1 MKIKNKFWLIAMVV
15 VSLVMAGCSE
25 DNTSA
30 GITWDSSFSGTTE
43 LYSVV
48 NQSSEVKFKA
58 ESSWKAGCSANWI
71 TFSPK
76 SGEAGNQVITV
87 ATTSTNRTK
96 NTRTAQLTIESGGST
111 KTVTIKQRGEYAFFE
126 KDVYPMPAE
135 GGNLTMGVSTNV
147 TDLFWGWSSETE
159 DIIPELIEK
168 RASGARATRADR
180 QGTLGP
186 LKVVPNTNRNS
197 REGHIFL
204 TMKGDNQETLFLD
217 TVTISQEGMYD
228 GYFSVDYSEDGKYKI
243 INQATI
249 GKGIP
254 IVLMGDGF
262 QDREIADGYYEKVMS
277 QAMENIFSEEPIR
290 SLREYFNVYQVTAV
304 SKHNVFGDKY
314 STALSAMPDATTTGI
329 SVDKKSVMNYVKKVQ
344 NIDSI
349 RTLAV
354 VILNT
359 DQNKGVTYLQA
370 SSKITDYSYAIA
382 LCPVIDSL
390 KSEMFRSVLVHEAVG
405 HGFAKLADEYVR
417 SAEGSATDDDIKEL
431 KERHEKI
438 GWFLNVDSEKDST
451 KVLWT
456 KFIYDT
462 EFANEK
468 IGTYEGGYTFF
479 KGVYRPS
486 EESMMRSNDAPFN
499 APSRQ
504 AIYNKVMKMALDKT
518 PTYEDFVEFDKAHK
532 PTTWKYRDR
541 TRQSGGE
548 IWRPAPPRIIW
559 R

>member
-1 MKIKNKFWLIAMVV
+1 MINKKNILLSLGLAVI
-15 VSLVMAGCSE
+15 SLVMAGCSE
-25 DNTSA
+25 DGTSSS

-43 LYSVV
+43 MYPVV
-48 NQSSEVKFKA
+48 NQSSEIKFKA
-58 ESSWKAGCSANWI
+58 ESSWKASCSAKWL

-76 SGEAGNQVITV
+76 SGEKGNQVITV

-111 KTVTIKQRGEYAFFE
+111 KTVTIKQSGEYAVFE
-126 KDVYPMPAE
+126 HDELNFTSDGGPLNETFVSSLDQDNLFVYATNGLDE
-135 GGNLTMGVSTNV
+135 WIQSTNS
-147 TDLFWGWSSETE
+147 TD
-159 DIIPELIEK
+159 
-168 RASGARATRADR
+168 RTRQEYKYSFQNLR
-180 QGTLGP
+180 VQ
-186 LKVVPNTNRNS
+186 PNTSKDPRT
-197 REGHIFL
+197 GAFFL
-204 TMKGDNQETLFLD
+204 TMKDKSGNPLALDTLF
-217 TVTISQEGMYD
+217 IYQEGASD
-228 GYFSVDYSEDGKYKI
+228 GYQSTDYSQDGKVSQLNI
-243 INQATI
+243 ASQ

-254 IVLMGDGF
+254 IVIMGDGF
-262 QDREIADGYYEKVMS
+262 VDKEIADGSYS
-277 QAMENIFSEEPIR
+277 RTINQAMEHLFSEEPIK
-290 SLREYFNVYQVTAV
+290 SLREYFDVYQVTAV
-304 SKHNVFGDKY
+304 SKRNIFDGTSSTVFG
-314 STALSAMPDATTTGI
+314 TVPDHQTMGI
-329 SVDKKSVMNYVKKVQ
+329 DVDASQVMKYVKKVEG
-344 NIDSI
+344 IDSI
-349 RTLAV
+349 HALAV
-354 VILNT
+354 VIMNMNI
-359 DQNKGVTYLQA
+359 NKGVTYMMA
-370 SSKITDYSYAIA
+370 SNKISDYSYSIA

-417 SAEGSATDDDIKEL
+417 STEGSATDDDIKEL
-431 KERHEKI
+431 KERHEKY

-456 KFIYDT
+456 KFIYDA
-462 EFANEK
+462 EFSNEK

-504 AIYNKVMKMALDKT
+504 VIYNKVMKMALDRT
-518 PTYEDFVEFDKAHK
+518 PTYQEFVEFDKAHK

-541 TRQSGGE
+541 TRQSGGD

>member
-1 MKIKNKFWLIAMVV
+1 MINKKNVLLSLGLVV
-15 VSLVMAGCSE
+15 ISLVMTGCSE
-25 DNTSA
+25 DGTSSA
-30 GITWDSSFSGTTE
+30 GITWESGFSGTTE
-43 LYSVV
+43 MYPVV
-48 NQSSEVKFKA
+48 NQSSEIKFKA
-58 ESSWKAGCSANWI
+58 ESSWKASCSAKWL

-76 SGEAGNQVITV
+76 SGEKGNQVITV

-111 KTVTIKQRGEYAFFE
+111 KTVTIKQSGEYAVFE
-126 KDVYPMPAE
+126 HDELNFTSDGGPLNETFVSSLDQDNLFVYATDGIDE
-135 GGNLTMGVSTNV
+135 WIQSTNS
-147 TDLFWGWSSETE
+147 TD
-159 DIIPELIEK
+159 
-168 RASGARATRADR
+168 RTRQEYKYSFQNLR
-180 QGTLGP
+180 VL
-186 LKVVPNTNRNS
+186 PNTSKDPRT
-197 REGHIFL
+197 GAFFL
-204 TMKGDNQETLFLD
+204 MMKDKSGNPLALDTLF
-217 TVTISQEGMYD
+217 IYQEGASD
-228 GYFSVDYSEDGKYKI
+228 GYQSSDYSQDGKVSQLNI
-243 INQATI
+243 ASQ

-254 IVLMGDGF
+254 IVIMGDGF
-262 QDREIADGYYEKVMS
+262 VDKEIADGSYSRTMN
-277 QAMENIFSEEPIR
+277 QAMEHLFSEEPIK
-290 SLREYFNVYQVTAV
+290 SLREYFDVYQVTAV
-304 SKHNVFGDKY
+304 SKRNIFDGTSSTVFG
-314 STALSAMPDATTTGI
+314 TVPDHQTMGI
-329 SVDKKSVMNYVKKVQ
+329 DVDASQVMKYVKKVEG
-344 NIDSI
+344 IDSI
-349 RTLAV
+349 HALAV
-354 VILNT
+354 VIMNMNI
-359 DQNKGVTYLQA
+359 NKGVTYMMA
-370 SSKITDYSYAIA
+370 SNKISDYSYSIA

-417 SAEGSATDDDIKEL
+417 STEGSATDDDIKEL
-431 KERHEKI
+431 KERHEKY

-456 KFIYDT
+456 KFIYDA

-504 AIYNKVMKMALDKT
+504 VIYNKVMKMALDRT
-518 PTYEDFVEFDKAHK
+518 PTYQEFVEFDKAHK

-541 TRQSGGE
+541 TRQSGGD

>member
-1 MKIKNKFWLIAMVV
+1 MINKKNVLLSLGLVV
-15 VSLVMAGCSE
+15 ISLVMTGCSE
-25 DNTSA
+25 DGTSSA
-30 GITWDSSFSGTTE
+30 GITWESGFSGTTE
-43 LYSVV
+43 MYPVV
-48 NQSSEVKFKA
+48 NQSSEIKFKA
-58 ESSWKAGCSANWI
+58 ESSWKASCSAKWL

-76 SGEAGNQVITV
+76 SGEKGNQVITV

-111 KTVTIKQRGEYAFFE
+111 KTVTIKQSGEYAVFE
-126 KDVYPMPAE
+126 HDELNFTSDGGPLNETFVSSLDQDNLFVYATDGIDE
-135 GGNLTMGVSTNV
+135 WIQSTNS
-147 TDLFWGWSSETE
+147 TD
-159 DIIPELIEK
+159 
-168 RASGARATRADR
+168 RTRQEYKYSFQNLR
-180 QGTLGP
+180 VQ
-186 LKVVPNTNRNS
+186 PNTSKDPRT
-197 REGHIFL
+197 GAFFL
-204 TMKGDNQETLFLD
+204 MMKDKSGNPLALDTLF
-217 TVTISQEGMYD
+217 IYQEGASD
-228 GYFSVDYSEDGKYKI
+228 GYQSSDYSQDGKVSQLNI
-243 INQATI
+243 ASQ

-254 IVLMGDGF
+254 IVIMGDGF
-262 QDREIADGYYEKVMS
+262 VDKEIADGSYS
-277 QAMENIFSEEPIR
+277 RTINQAMEHLFSEEPIK

-304 SKHNVFGDKY
+304 SKRNIFDGTSSTVFG
-314 STALSAMPDATTTGI
+314 TVPDHQTMGI
-329 SVDKKSVMNYVKKVQ
+329 DVDASQVMKYVKKVEG
-344 NIDSI
+344 IDSI
-349 RTLAV
+349 HALAV
-354 VILNT
+354 VIMNMNI
-359 DQNKGVTYLQA
+359 NKGVTYMMA
-370 SSKITDYSYAIA
+370 SNKISDYSYSIA

-417 SAEGSATDDDIKEL
+417 STEGSATDDDIKEL
-431 KERHEKI
+431 KERHEKY

-456 KFIYDT
+456 KFIYDA
-462 EFANEK
+462 EFSNEK

-504 AIYNKVMKMALDKT
+504 VIYNKVMKMALDRT
-518 PTYEDFVEFDKAHK
+518 PTYQEFVEFDKAHK

-541 TRQSGGE
+541 TRQSGGD

>member
-1 MKIKNKFWLIAMVV
+1 MINKKNVLLSLGLVV
-15 VSLVMAGCSE
+15 ISLVMTGCSE
-25 DNTSA
+25 DGTSSA

-43 LYSVV
+43 MYPVV
-48 NQSSEVKFKA
+48 NQSSEIKFKA
-58 ESSWKAGCSANWI
+58 ESSWKASCSAKWL

-76 SGEAGNQVITV
+76 SGEKGNQVITV

-111 KTVTIKQRGEYAFFE
+111 KTMTIKQSGEYAVFE
-126 KDVYPMPAE
+126 HDELNFTSDGGPLNETFVSSLDQDNLFVYATDGIDE
-135 GGNLTMGVSTNV
+135 WIQSTNS
-147 TDLFWGWSSETE
+147 TD
-159 DIIPELIEK
+159 
-168 RASGARATRADR
+168 RTRQEYKYSFQNLR
-180 QGTLGP
+180 VQ
-186 LKVVPNTNRNS
+186 PNTSKDPRT
-197 REGHIFL
+197 GAFFL
-204 TMKGDNQETLFLD
+204 MMKDKSGNPLALDTLF
-217 TVTISQEGMYD
+217 IYQEGASD
-228 GYFSVDYSEDGKYKI
+228 GYQSSDYSQDGKVSQLNI
-243 INQATI
+243 ASQ

-254 IVLMGDGF
+254 IVIMGDGF
-262 QDREIADGYYEKVMS
+262 VDKEIADGSYS
-277 QAMENIFSEEPIR
+277 RTINQAMEHLFSEEPIK

-304 SKHNVFGDKY
+304 SKRNIFDGTSSTVFG
-314 STALSAMPDATTTGI
+314 TVPDHQTMGI
-329 SVDKKSVMNYVKKVQ
+329 DVDASQVMKYVKKVEG
-344 NIDSI
+344 IDSI
-349 RTLAV
+349 HALAV
-354 VILNT
+354 VIMNMNI
-359 DQNKGVTYLQA
+359 NKGVTYMMA
-370 SSKITDYSYAIA
+370 SNKISDYSYSIA

-417 SAEGSATDDDIKEL
+417 STEGSATDDDIKEL
-431 KERHEKI
+431 KERHEKY

-456 KFIYDT
+456 KFIYDA
-462 EFANEK
+462 EFSNEK

-504 AIYNKVMKMALDKT
+504 VIYNKVMKMALDRT
-518 PTYEDFVEFDKAHK
+518 PTYQEFVEFDKAHK

-541 TRQSGGE
+541 TRQSGGD

>member
-1 MKIKNKFWLIAMVV
+1 MINKKNVLLSLGLVV
-15 VSLVMAGCSE
+15 ISLVMTGCSE
-25 DNTSA
+25 DGTSSA

-43 LYSVV
+43 MYPVV
-48 NQSSEVKFKA
+48 NQSSEIKFKA
-58 ESSWKAGCSANWI
+58 ESSWKASCSAKWL

-76 SGEAGNQVITV
+76 SGEKGNQVITV

-111 KTVTIKQRGEYAFFE
+111 KTVTIKQSGEYAVFE
-126 KDVYPMPAE
+126 HDELNFTSDGGPLNETFVSSLDQDNLFVYATNGLDE
-135 GGNLTMGVSTNV
+135 WIQSTNSN
-147 TDLFWGWSSETE
+147 D
-159 DIIPELIEK
+159 
-168 RASGARATRADR
+168 RTRQEYKYSFQNLR
-180 QGTLGP
+180 VQ
-186 LKVVPNTNRNS
+186 PNTSKDPRT
-197 REGHIFL
+197 GAFFL
-204 TMKGDNQETLFLD
+204 TMKDKSGNPLALDTLF
-217 TVTISQEGMYD
+217 IYQEGASD
-228 GYFSVDYSEDGKYKI
+228 GYQSSDYSQDGKVSQLNI
-243 INQATI
+243 ASQ

-254 IVLMGDGF
+254 IVIMGDGF
-262 QDREIADGYYEKVMS
+262 VDKEIADGSYSRTMN
-277 QAMENIFSEEPIR
+277 QAMEHLFSEEPIK
-290 SLREYFNVYQVTAV
+290 SLREYFDVYQVTAV
-304 SKHNVFGDKY
+304 SKRNIFDGTSSTVFG
-314 STALSAMPDATTTGI
+314 TVPDHQTMGI
-329 SVDKKSVMNYVKKVQ
+329 DVDASQVMKYVKKVEG
-344 NIDSI
+344 IDSI
-349 RTLAV
+349 HALAV
-354 VILNT
+354 VIMNMNI
-359 DQNKGVTYLQA
+359 NKGVTYMMA
-370 SSKITDYSYAIA
+370 SNKISDYSYSIA

-417 SAEGSATDDDIKEL
+417 STEGSATDDDIKEL
-431 KERHEKI
+431 KERHEKY

-456 KFIYDT
+456 KFIYDA
-462 EFANEK
+462 EFSNEK

-518 PTYEDFVEFDKAHK
+518 PTYEEFVEFDKAHK

-541 TRQSGGE
+541 TRQSGGD

>member
-1 MKIKNKFWLIAMVV
+1 MINKKNVLLSLGLVV
-15 VSLVMAGCSE
+15 ISLVMTGCSE
-25 DNTSA
+25 DGTSSA

-43 LYSVV
+43 MYPVV
-48 NQSSEVKFKA
+48 NQSSEIKFKA
-58 ESSWKAGCSANWI
+58 ESSWKASCSAKWL

-76 SGEAGNQVITV
+76 SGEKGNQVITV

-111 KTVTIKQRGEYAFFE
+111 KTVTIKQSGEYAVFE
-126 KDVYPMPAE
+126 HDELNFTSDGGPLNETFVSSLDQDNLFVYATDGIDE
-135 GGNLTMGVSTNV
+135 WIQSTNS
-147 TDLFWGWSSETE
+147 TD
-159 DIIPELIEK
+159 
-168 RASGARATRADR
+168 RTRQEYKYSFQNLR
-180 QGTLGP
+180 VQ
-186 LKVVPNTNRNS
+186 PNTSKDPRT
-197 REGHIFL
+197 GAFFL
-204 TMKGDNQETLFLD
+204 MMKDKSGNPLALDTLF
-217 TVTISQEGMYD
+217 IYQEGASD
-228 GYFSVDYSEDGKYKI
+228 GYQSTDYSQDGKVSQLNI
-243 INQATI
+243 ASQ

-254 IVLMGDGF
+254 IVIMGDGF
-262 QDREIADGYYEKVMS
+262 VDKEIADGSYSRTMN
-277 QAMENIFSEEPIR
+277 QAMEHLFSEEPIK
-290 SLREYFNVYQVTAV
+290 SLREYFDVYQVTAV
-304 SKHNVFGDKY
+304 SKRNIFDGTSSTVFG
-314 STALSAMPDATTTGI
+314 TVPDHQTMGI
-329 SVDKKSVMNYVKKVQ
+329 DVDASQVMKYVKKVEG
-344 NIDSI
+344 IDSI
-349 RTLAV
+349 HALAV
-354 VILNT
+354 VIMNMNI
-359 DQNKGVTYLQA
+359 NKGVTYMMA
-370 SSKITDYSYAIA
+370 SNKISDYSYSIA

-417 SAEGSATDDDIKEL
+417 STEGSATDDDIKEL
-431 KERHEKI
+431 KERHEKY

-456 KFIYDT
+456 KFIYDA
-462 EFANEK
+462 EFSNEK

-504 AIYNKVMKMALDKT
+504 VIYNKVMKMALDRT
-518 PTYEDFVEFDKAHK
+518 PTYQEFVEFDKAHK

-541 TRQSGGE
+541 TRQSGGD

>member
-1 MKIKNKFWLIAMVV
+1 MINKKNVLLSLGLVV
-15 VSLVMAGCSE
+15 ISLVMTGCSE
-25 DNTSA
+25 DGTSSA

-43 LYSVV
+43 MYPVV
-48 NQSSEVKFKA
+48 NQSSEIKFKA
-58 ESSWKAGCSANWI
+58 ESSWKASCSAKWL

-76 SGEAGNQVITV
+76 SGEKGNQVITV

-111 KTVTIKQRGEYAFFE
+111 KTVTIKQSGDYAVFEHDELNFTSDGGPLNETFVSSLDQDNLFVYATDGIDEWIQSTNSTDRTRQEYKYSFQNLRVLPNTSKDPRTGAFFLMM
-126 KDVYPMPAE
+126 KDKS
-135 GGNLTMGVSTNV
+135 GN
-147 TDLFWGWSSETE
+147 
-159 DIIPELIEK
+159 
-168 RASGARATRADR
+168 
-180 QGTLGP
+180 P
-186 LKVVPNTNRNS
+186 LA
-197 REGHIFL
+197 L
-204 TMKGDNQETLFLD
+204 DTLF
-217 TVTISQEGMYD
+217 IYQEGASD
-228 GYFSVDYSEDGKYKI
+228 GYQSSDYSQDGKVSQLNI
-243 INQATI
+243 ASQ

-254 IVLMGDGF
+254 IVIMGDGF
-262 QDREIADGYYEKVMS
+262 VDKEIADGSYSRTMN
-277 QAMENIFSEEPIR
+277 QAMEHLFSEEPIK
-290 SLREYFNVYQVTAV
+290 SLREYFNVYQVNAV
-304 SKHNVFGDKY
+304 SKRNSFDGTSSTVFG
-314 STALSAMPDATTTGI
+314 TVPDHQTMGI
-329 SVDKKSVMNYVKKVQ
+329 DVDASQVMKYVKKVEG
-344 NIDSI
+344 IDSI
-349 RTLAV
+349 HALAV
-354 VILNT
+354 VIMNMNI
-359 DQNKGVTYLQA
+359 NKGVTYMLA
-370 SSKITDYSYAIA
+370 SKKNTDYSYASA
-382 LCPVIDSL
+382 LWPVIDSL

-417 SAEGSATDDDIKEL
+417 STEGSATDDDIKEL
-431 KERHEKI
+431 KERHEKY

-456 KFIYDT
+456 KFIYDA

-504 AIYNKVMKMALDKT
+504 VIYNKVMKMALDRT
-518 PTYEDFVEFDKAHK
+518 PTYQEFVEFDKAHK

-541 TRQSGGE
+541 TRQSGGD

>member
-1 MKIKNKFWLIAMVV
+1 MKIMNKFWLMALVIAG
-15 VSLVMAGCSE
+15 LVMTGCSE
-25 DNTSA
+25 DTTSA

-43 LYSVV
+43 LYPVV
-48 NQSSEVKFKA
+48 NQSSEIKFKT
-58 ESSWKAGCSANWI
+58 ESSWKASCSANWI

-76 SGEAGNQVITV
+76 SGEKGNHVITV

-96 NTRTAQLTIESGGST
+96 NTRTAQLMIESDGST
-111 KTVTIKQRGEYAFFE
+111 KNVTIKQRGEYAIFDHDELNFTS
-126 KDVYPMPAE
+126 E
-135 GGNLTMGVSTNV
+135 GGPLNENFVTNV
-147 TDLFWGWSSETE
+147 DTLNFGVYATKGLDEWITTTDNS
-159 DIIPELIEK
+159 
-168 RASGARATRADR
+168 ARTRQEYKYR
-180 QGTLGP
+180 FKNMHVQ
-186 LKVVPNTNRNS
+186 PNTSKDPRT
-197 REGHIFL
+197 GAFFL
-204 TMKGDNQETLFLD
+204 TMKDNSGNLLPLDTLF
-217 TVTISQEGMYD
+217 IYQEGATD
-228 GYFSVDYSEDGKYKI
+228 GYHSTDYSQDGKVER
-243 INQATI
+243 INIASQ

-254 IVLMGDGF
+254 IVIMGDGF
-262 QDREIADGYYEKVMS
+262 VDKEIADGSYS
-277 QAMENIFSEEPIR
+277 RTINQAMEHLFSEEPIK

-304 SKHNVFGDKY
+304 SDRNSFEGTSSTVFG
-314 STALSAMPDATTTGI
+314 TVPDHQTMGI
-329 SVDKKSVMNYVKKVQ
+329 DVDDSQVMKYVKKVEG
-344 NIDSI
+344 IDSI
-349 RTLAV
+349 HALAV
-354 VILNT
+354 VIMNLNI
-359 DQNKGVTYLQA
+359 NKGVTYMMA
-370 SSKITDYSYAIA
+370 SKKNTDYSYAIA

-417 SAEGSATDDDIKEL
+417 STEGSATDDDIKKL
-431 KERHEKI
+431 KERQEKY
-438 GWFLNVDSEKDST
+438 GWHLNVDSEKDST

-504 AIYNKVMKMALDKT
+504 AIYNRVMKMALDKT
-518 PTYEDFVEFDKAHK
+518 PTYEEFVEFDKAHK

-541 TRQSGGE
+541 TRQGGGE
-548 IWRPAPPRIIW
+548 PWHPAPPRIIW

>member
-1 MKIKNKFWLIAMVV
+1 MINKKNILLSLGLAVI
-15 VSLVMAGCSE
+15 SLVMAGCSE
-25 DNTSA
+25 DGTSSS

-43 LYSVV
+43 MYPVV
-48 NQSSEVKFKA
+48 NQSSEIKFKA
-58 ESSWKAGCSANWI
+58 ESSWKASCSAKWL

-76 SGEAGNQVITV
+76 SGEKGNQVITV

-111 KTVTIKQRGEYAFFE
+111 KTVTIKQSGEYAVFE
-126 KDVYPMPAE
+126 HDELNFTSDGGPLNETFVSSLDQDNLFVYATNGLDE
-135 GGNLTMGVSTNV
+135 WIQSTNSN
-147 TDLFWGWSSETE
+147 D
-159 DIIPELIEK
+159 
-168 RASGARATRADR
+168 RTRQEYKYSFQNLR
-180 QGTLGP
+180 VQ
-186 LKVVPNTNRNS
+186 PNTSKDPRT
-197 REGHIFL
+197 GAFFL
-204 TMKGDNQETLFLD
+204 TMKDKSGNPLALDTLF
-217 TVTISQEGMYD
+217 IYQEGASD
-228 GYFSVDYSEDGKYKI
+228 GYQSTDYSQDGKVSQLNI
-243 INQATI
+243 ASQ

-254 IVLMGDGF
+254 IVIMGDGF
-262 QDREIADGYYEKVMS
+262 VDKEIADGSYS
-277 QAMENIFSEEPIR
+277 RTINQAMEHLFSEEPIK

-304 SKHNVFGDKY
+304 SKRNIFDGTSSTVFG
-314 STALSAMPDATTTGI
+314 TVPDHQTMGI
-329 SVDKKSVMNYVKKVQ
+329 DVDASQVMKYVKKVEG
-344 NIDSI
+344 IDSI
-349 RTLAV
+349 HALAV
-354 VILNT
+354 VIMNMNI
-359 DQNKGVTYLQA
+359 NKGVTYMMA
-370 SSKITDYSYAIA
+370 SKKNTDYSYAIA

-417 SAEGSATDDDIKEL
+417 STEGSATDDDIKEL
-431 KERHEKI
+431 KERHEKY

-456 KFIYDT
+456 KFIYDA
-462 EFANEK
+462 EFSNEK

-504 AIYNKVMKMALDKT
+504 VIYNKVMKMALDKT

>member
-1 MKIKNKFWLIAMVV
+1 MINKKNVLLSLGLVV
-15 VSLVMAGCSE
+15 ISLVMTGCSE
-25 DNTSA
+25 DGTSSA

-43 LYSVV
+43 MYPVV
-48 NQSSEVKFKA
+48 NQSSEIKFKA
-58 ESSWKAGCSANWI
+58 ESSWKASCSAKWL

-76 SGEAGNQVITV
+76 SGEKGNQVITV

-111 KTVTIKQRGEYAFFE
+111 KTVTIKQSGEYAVFE
-126 KDVYPMPAE
+126 HDELNFTSDGGPLNETFVSSLDQDNLFVYATDGIDE
-135 GGNLTMGVSTNV
+135 WIQSTNS
-147 TDLFWGWSSETE
+147 TD
-159 DIIPELIEK
+159 
-168 RASGARATRADR
+168 RTRQEYKYSFQNLR
-180 QGTLGP
+180 VL
-186 LKVVPNTNRNS
+186 PNTSKDPRT
-197 REGHIFL
+197 GAFFL
-204 TMKGDNQETLFLD
+204 MMKDKSGNPLALDTLF
-217 TVTISQEGMYD
+217 IYQEGASD
-228 GYFSVDYSEDGKYKI
+228 GYQSSDYSQDGKVSQLNI
-243 INQATI
+243 ASQ

-254 IVLMGDGF
+254 IVIMGDGF
-262 QDREIADGYYEKVMS
+262 VDKEIADGSYSRTMN
-277 QAMENIFSEEPIR
+277 QAMEHLFSEEPIK
-290 SLREYFNVYQVTAV
+290 SLREYFNVYQVNAV
-304 SKHNVFGDKY
+304 SKRNSFDGTSSTVFG
-314 STALSAMPDATTTGI
+314 TVPDHQTMGI
-329 SVDKKSVMNYVKKVQ
+329 DVDASQVMKYVKKVEG
-344 NIDSI
+344 IDSI
-349 RTLAV
+349 HALAV
-354 VILNT
+354 VIMNMNI
-359 DQNKGVTYLQA
+359 NKGVTYMMA
-370 SSKITDYSYAIA
+370 SKKNTDYSYAIA

-417 SAEGSATDDDIKEL
+417 STEGSATDDDIKEL
-431 KERHEKI
+431 KERHEKY

-456 KFIYDT
+456 KFIYDA
-462 EFANEK
+462 EFSNEK

-504 AIYNKVMKMALDKT
+504 VIYNKVMKMALDRT
-518 PTYEDFVEFDKAHK
+518 PTYQEFVEFDKAHK

-541 TRQSGGE
+541 TRQSGGD

>member
-1 MKIKNKFWLIAMVV
+1 MKIMNKFWLMAMVIAG
-15 VSLVMAGCSE
+15 LVTTGCSADE
-25 DNTSA
+25 ASSA

-43 LYSVV
+43 MYPVV
-48 NQSSEVKFKA
+48 NQSSEIKFKA
-58 ESSWKAGCSANWI
+58 ESSWKASCSAKWL

-76 SGEAGNQVITV
+76 SGEKGNQVITV

-111 KTVTIKQRGEYAFFE
+111 KTVTIKQRGDYAVFE
-126 KDVYPMPAE
+126 HDELNFTSDGGPLNETFVSSLDQDNLFVYATNGLDE
-135 GGNLTMGVSTNV
+135 WIQSTNSN
-147 TDLFWGWSSETE
+147 D
-159 DIIPELIEK
+159 
-168 RASGARATRADR
+168 RTRQEYKYSFQNLR
-180 QGTLGP
+180 VQ
-186 LKVVPNTNRNS
+186 PNTSKDPRT
-197 REGHIFL
+197 GAFFL
-204 TMKGDNQETLFLD
+204 TMKDKSGNPLALDTLF
-217 TVTISQEGMYD
+217 IYQEGASD
-228 GYFSVDYSEDGKYKI
+228 GYQSSDYSQDGKVSQLNI
-243 INQATI
+243 ASQ

-254 IVLMGDGF
+254 IVIMGDGF
-262 QDREIADGYYEKVMS
+262 VDKEIADGTYSRTMN
-277 QAMENIFSEEPIR
+277 QAMEHLFSEEPIK
-290 SLREYFNVYQVTAV
+290 SLREYFNVYQVNAV
-304 SKHNVFGDKY
+304 SKRNIFDGTSSTVFG
-314 STALSAMPDATTTGI
+314 TVPDHQTMGI
-329 SVDKKSVMNYVKKVQ
+329 DVDASQVMKYVKKVEG
-344 NIDSI
+344 IDSI
-349 RTLAV
+349 HALAV
-354 VILNT
+354 VIMNMNI
-359 DQNKGVTYLQA
+359 NKGVTYMMA
-370 SSKITDYSYAIA
+370 SNKISDYSYSIA

-417 SAEGSATDDDIKEL
+417 STEGSATDDDIKEL
-431 KERHEKI
+431 KERHEKY

-456 KFIYDT
+456 KFIYDA
-462 EFANEK
+462 EFSNEK

-504 AIYNKVMKMALDKT
+504 VIYNKVMKMALDRT
-518 PTYEDFVEFDKAHK
+518 PTYQEFVEFDKAHK

-541 TRQSGGE
+541 TRQSGGD